1 MDKQTKP
8 DSVKVGQKPFNKRRF
23 AVRIACA
30 GITFLVLVFSIITL
44 GWFTNSRTNSA
55 GSLEM
60 KAANNGFEL
69 AAVGTGGIYD
79 SFLSGR
85 EEGTVKNTVTED
97 SSKITLVST
106 DGKSEIKWVMS
117 GDSNIVNNSGVS
129 KELGGIAPGSS
140 GKLTFYV
147 IPQQDGALDISFSL
161 DTALYKAENDSL
173 SVIADTDVVNDL
185 AGGHILFFK
194 NKSGNIYSDRID
206 KKFSFS
212 RDDLKKDAAYKVDI
226 YWIWP
231 GFADQLIMPSGDPL
245 LEEKGKRIIAD
256 EDTTF
261 YDDICTNSEKYFRDT
276 TNLTDIQSIL
286 DNMKKGSSAEGFNSA
301 AYDEINTQ
309 WNEADQY
316 IGVSASYIELILSVG

>member
-23 AVRIACA
+23 AVRIICA

-44 GWFTNSRTNSA
+44 GWFTNSRSNSA

-79 SFLSGR
+79 SFLSDR
-85 EEGTVKNTVTED
+85 EEGTEIKTVTED
-97 SSKITLVST
+97 SSEITLVST
-106 DGKSEIKWVMS
+106 GGKSEIKWVMN

-140 GKLTFYV
+140 GTLTFYV

-173 SVIADTDVVNDL
+173 SVIADSDAVNDL

-194 NKSGNIYSDRID
+194 NKNGNIYSDRID
-206 KKFSFS
+206 KSFRFS
-212 RDDLKKDAAYKVDI
+212 RDDLKKDVAYKVDI

-231 GFADQLIMPSGDPL
+231 GFADQLIMSSGDPL
-245 LEEKGKRIIAD
+245 LEEKGERIIAD
-256 EDTTF
+256 NDETF
-261 YDDICTNSEKYFRDT
+261 YVDISENPKRYFRDT
-276 TNLTDIQSIL
+276 TKLVNIQSIL
-286 DNMKKGSSAEGFNSA
+286 DNMKAGSLSAGFNSD
-301 AYDEINTQ
+301 AYEEINTQ